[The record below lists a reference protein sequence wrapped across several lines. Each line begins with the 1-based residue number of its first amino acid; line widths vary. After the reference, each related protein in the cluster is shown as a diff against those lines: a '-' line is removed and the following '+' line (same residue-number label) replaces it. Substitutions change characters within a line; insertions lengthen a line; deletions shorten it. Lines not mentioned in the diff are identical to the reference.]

1 TPQSVSA
8 PHLRDHILSLRLRY
22 TNTKSSTTARVF
34 SMPGGT
40 RSSSRGKGGGE
51 AMTSGV
57 KRATRNSGIAVD
69 VNLWD
74 LRDLPKTSTVK
85 KAPKLKLKDYTVRLP
100 RASRD
105 QDMKQL
111 RRAAR
116 DNEGVRESD
125 PVYPLT

>member
-1 TPQSVSA
+1 QKSPAAGKNLARLEPDSILTVSTNAEVSLSRGRTPQIVSA
-8 PHLRDHILSLRLRY
+8 PHLRGHILSLRLRY

-40 RSSSRGKGGGE
+40 RSSSRGKGGGA

-74 LRDLPKTSTVK
+74 LR
-85 KAPKLKLKDYTVRLP
+85 
-100 RASRD
+100 
-105 QDMKQL
+105 
-111 RRAAR
+111 
-116 DNEGVRESD
+116 
-125 PVYPLT
+125 